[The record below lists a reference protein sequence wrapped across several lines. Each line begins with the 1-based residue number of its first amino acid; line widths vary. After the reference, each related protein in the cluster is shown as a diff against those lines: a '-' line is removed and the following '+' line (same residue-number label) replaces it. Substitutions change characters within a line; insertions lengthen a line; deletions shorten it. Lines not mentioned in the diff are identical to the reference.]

1 MKTILTLALLLWS
14 QLSYGHKILPISQG
28 ITLAQIESDN
38 KVETLL
44 VVADNGTNIDAI
56 NLSRLFNSNKDM
68 ISLYQEIGFNRLV
81 KISSAHTNK
90 IQRYLIDKLLSPA
103 GRSSHHVALGLNYQ
117 KHANEVNA
125 KQQPFLFVKAT
136 KATRQQDITVSTE
149 ELLDYE
155 IELCARP
162 LTVLDSV
169 PMNDT
174 PAFGLFLCGDFTDR
188 AKLLKNIDVDN
199 LQSGRGFS
207 LAKSNKNYFPTGPY
221 LVISK
226 NWQDFIDNTRLTL
239 RLNGQLKQNVLAKEL
254 IWPLNTILEKSW
266 QHNSNNKS
274 VHNEQVTSLLPHNQI
289 SPDMVFLTGTPEGI
303 MFRPPNIGF
312 KISSAL
318 KFILLGHF
326 FNNTLTDYVIQQYNQ
341 KLLAEKAMLQPGDQ
355 LTLSANYLG
364 KLSINIV
371 AAQDRAI

>member
-14 QLSYGHKILPISQG
+14 QLSYGQQILPISQG
-28 ITLAQIESDN
+28 ITLAQIETYN

-68 ISLYQEIGFNRLV
+68 ISLYQEIGFNRFV
-81 KISSAHTNK
+81 NIPSAHTNK

-125 KQQPFLFVKAT
+125 KQQPFFFVKAT

-162 LTVLDSV
+162 LNVLDSV

-274 VHNEQVTSLLPHNQI
+274 VHNEQVTSLLPDNQI
-289 SPDMVFLTGTPEGI
+289 SPNMVFLTGTPEGI

-371 AAQDRAI
+371 AAQDRDI

>member
-1 MKTILTLALLLWS
+1 MKSILTLALFLWS
-14 QLSYGHKILPISQG
+14 QLSYGQQILPISQG
-28 ITLAQIESDN
+28 ITLAQIKIEN
-38 KVETLL
+38 NVETLL

-56 NLSRLFNSNKDM
+56 NLSKLFNSNKDM
-68 ISLYQEIGFNRLV
+68 ISLYQEIGFNRFV
-81 KISSAHTNK
+81 NIPSAHANK
-90 IQRYLIDKLLSPA
+90 VQRYLIDKLLSPA
-103 GRSSHHVALGLNYQ
+103 GKNSHHVALGLNYQ

-162 LTVLDSV
+162 LTALDSV

-188 AKLLKNIDVDN
+188 AKLLKNMDVDN

-207 LAKSNKNYFPTGPY
+207 LAKSKKNYFPTGPY

-239 RLNGQLKQNVLAKEL
+239 QLNGQLKQNVLAKEL
-254 IWPLNTILEKSW
+254 IWPLSTILEKSW
-266 QHNSNNKS
+266 QHNSNNKP
-274 VHNEQVTSLLPHNQI
+274 VHNEQVTSLLPNNQI
-289 SPDMVFLTGTPEGI
+289 SPAMVFLTGTPEGI
-303 MFRPPNIGF
+303 MFRPPTIDF

-318 KFILLGHF
+318 KFTFLGHF
-326 FNNTLTDYVIQQYNQ
+326 FNRKLTDYVIEQYSQ